1 MLIEGVPDGVTV
13 TGASQI
19 GGGSW
24 LLVYDGPA
32 AQAIGA
38 SGINVP
44 VEFIV
49 GQGASNGASTITM
62 TVQAQDRGDTAT
74 PAPGVEDD
82 SVSWTLNLD
91 LGDGEPYTPPTI
103 DEWSYNGAEGTED
116 TAFVLGDVMDAAVST
131 SDGNLAHSYTVAI
144 TDLPAG
150 TTVEGMTL
158 TSIGGVPT
166 WTATVTVPAG
176 GDSQAALDDLLA
188 GITITPPENAN
199 DNNADFDFDA
209 KLTASA
215 VGGSSV
221 EADAVADMPVVP
233 VTDPAVITVTTSDV
247 GEGETS
253 VTATITAEAT
263 IDGSHGQI
271 VDGLLY
277 VEVAN
282 SNNPGG
288 TVTDGAGNTLVLT
301 TVSGVEGVP
310 DGDYYVI
317 DVGATGGSVELTY
330 TAADGTLEP
339 GDVTFTAHARTQET
353 GAANQE
359 TASASET
366 AAVEIVNN
374 GITVTSEAVSGSE
387 AATSDKGNA
396 IELSGLSV
404 ALNDNDGS
412 ESIRSILLSG
422 VPVGFLLYVGNSAG
436 DATLAAQ
443 ASNAGGD
450 GVTNTWVLSE
460 NGVLPPY
467 VAILPAA
474 NWSGTLDELALVVES
489 GEASLPETRV
499 DTVPLEPVT
508 VDAVANGVAIEPTLS
523 FGREGEIIALNLNAA
538 MVDATPAIAM
548 VPDGS
553 TETTTLQITGLGE
566 HAAFY
571 VGGDPVAGNAGISVS
586 YDEGTDTYTLAG
598 LTQEDLDGLGFKQA
612 ASALA
617 DHLTV
622 TAWTVESANGATSD
636 PVTGDLALAVR
647 PVLATT
653 GNDSFIWDGEA
664 INGRAG
670 EDTVLLRHGESLTGE
685 ELAGKLRNIET
696 IDLGIDGGN
705 AIAHLTPEQLQAMT
719 DGRNQ
724 LTIRGSAEDG
734 VSLSGDWNHN
744 SDGTYTGT
752 IAGTTGVTL
761 TIDGDVTVTPPASG
775 FDGTAALMSFGSFN
789 DMDGFGLASLDGRET
804 PKANEP
810 IVDPVSIDE
819 VLSTGSTEEDLA
831 ASLPEEVNGRAAL
844 SDDTPRDVDVS
855 VMDGSALRD
864 ELQSG
869 ALYEV

>member
-1 MLIEGVPDGVTV
+1 
-13 TGASQI
+13 
-19 GGGSW
+19 
-24 LLVYDGPA
+24 
-32 AQAIGA
+32 
-38 SGINVP
+38 
-44 VEFIV
+44 
-49 GQGASNGASTITM
+49 
-62 TVQAQDRGDTAT
+62 
-74 PAPGVEDD
+74 
-82 SVSWTLNLD
+82 
-91 LGDGEPYTPPTI
+91 
-103 DEWSYNGAEGTED
+103 
-116 TAFVLGDVMDAAVST
+116 
-131 SDGNLAHSYTVAI
+131 
-144 TDLPAG
+144 
-150 TTVEGMTL
+150 MTL

-422 VPVGFLLYVGNSAG
+422 VPVGFLVYVGNSAG

-571 VGGDPVAGNAGISVS
+571 VGDTLITSGVS
-586 YDEGTDTYTLAG
+586 YDPATDTYTITG
-598 LTQEDLDGLGFKQA
+598 LSQSDLDGLGFVQA
-612 ASALA
+612 ASALTDQDEA
-617 DHLTV
+617 SGTQVTV
-622 TAWTVESANGATSD
+622 TAWTVESANGAKSARETDTITLNVSSQ
-636 PVTGDLALAVR
+636 
-647 PVLATT
+647 LATT
-653 GNDSFIWDGEA
+653 GDDTLIWTGSA

-670 EDTVLLRHGESLTGE
+670 TDTVQLRYGEDLTGADLASRLSNIEIIDMGIGGVNQITGLTPDQLKAIAGTGSSLTISGTADDS
-685 ELAGKLRNIET
+685 L
-696 IDLGIDGGN
+696 
-705 AIAHLTPEQLQAMT
+705 
-719 DGRNQ
+719 
-724 LTIRGSAEDG
+724 
-734 VSLSGDWNHN
+734 SLSGEWVDNG
-744 SDGTYTGT
+744 DGTYTGT
-752 IAGTTGVTL
+752 RDDGSAVTL
-761 TIDGDVTVTPPASG
+761 TVTGDVGVDTGAVAASAEAFSAPFTLPQGDGDDLGDVAAASMAAFMFEQPDTPP
-775 FDGTAALMSFGSFN
+775 SFE
-789 DMDGFGLASLDGRET
+789 GLLAD
-804 PKANEP
+804 
-810 IVDPVSIDE
+810 
-819 VLSTGSTEEDLA
+819 TEEPGESVSDW
-831 ASLPEEVNGRAAL
+831 LPEETDAETPAISGPADGPGDSLTTEPYAYVNDPL
-844 SDDTPRDVDVS
+844 SQ
-855 VMDGSALRD
+855 D
-864 ELQSG
+864 ELEQG
-869 ALYEV
+869 LHDAHVLA